1 MNTCLPHQVIRN
13 LVRRVRIVFF
23 RCFRLNQNVQLHDPA
38 RVAFLNLQS
47 GFARDDFVTPL
58 VLHDRQRTIGQ
69 LITHQRVE
77 RQALDLLVVNEVVVV
92 LSAELG
98 QARDFNQ
105 LLDLSGAGLLF
116 GLLLLL
122 TVQLLVALDLLGL
135 GFGRQALLSVIE
147 LDLAFMGQTLLL
159 LLFFAGLFGQLLVN
173 QSGFERLV
181 A

>member
-58 VLHDRQRTIGQ
+58 MLHDRQRTID
-69 LITHQRVE
+69 QRIR
-77 RQALDLLVVNEVVVV
+77 RQREKCKTLKILVMHEVVVV

-98 QARDFNQ
+98 QARSFD
-105 LLDLSGAGLLF
+105 
-116 GLLLLL
+116 
-122 TVQLLVALDLLGL
+122 
-135 GFGRQALLSVIE
+135 
-147 LDLAFMGQTLLL
+147 
-159 LLFFAGLFGQLLVN
+159 
-173 QSGFERLV
+173 
-181 A
+181 